1 MKKILGITILFL
13 TYINI
18 SLANTSLPKCIGT
31 NDTKFRNCYGEYLKK
46 EIFKDESGQIWTR
59 TFKGEFGNTS
69 GVRDGYGSSITYLND
84 NFQFRFDGEFKN
96 DRVTY
101 GIEEWHNKFKFEGEF
116 KDGERFFGKAGYP
129 NETTYFGEL
138 INGLPNGFA
147 KLTDKNGNLFYLG
160 NTINSQAHGL
170 GFAFFRDDLPA
181 AVYVDLSKN
190 DKETF
195 KVINSDQLKKLQEQE
210 KRFLKKELNYLVN
223 FKVKSECDGLGFI
236 RRSDDYL
243 NCILKLTALYKEQA
257 IEEQK
262 IKIAEQQAK
271 LAQRQLKAAEAQ
283 AKSAKSLAR
292 DSSSAAN
299 DAMIKRGLGLMNGT
313 CDFAT
318 LYKC

>member
-1 MKKILGITILFL
+1 M
-13 TYINI
+13 
-18 SLANTSLPKCIGT
+18 
-31 NDTKFRNCYGEYLKK
+31 
-46 EIFKDESGQIWTR
+46 
-59 TFKGEFGNTS
+59 
-69 GVRDGYGSSITYLND
+69 
-84 NFQFRFDGEFKN
+84 
-96 DRVTY
+96 
-101 GIEEWHNKFKFEGEF
+101 
-116 KDGERFFGKAGYP
+116 
-129 NETTYFGEL
+129 
-138 INGLPNGFA
+138 
-147 KLTDKNGNLFYLG
+147 
-160 NTINSQAHGL
+160 
-170 GFAFFRDDLPA
+170 
-181 AVYVDLSKN
+181 
-190 DKETF
+190 
-195 KVINSDQLKKLQEQE
+195 
-210 KRFLKKELNYLVN
+210 
-223 FKVKSECDGLGFI
+223 GFI